1 MYNNIKTKISE
12 KINYINKITKLL
24 ISNNMKINLM
34 KNIINFINQ
43 NQKNQILQMI
53 LVGSIRAIVVVMD
66 IKKFRNKAMIIWY

>member
-43 NQKNQILQMI
+43 N
-53 LVGSIRAIVVVMD
+53 
-66 IKKFRNKAMIIWY
+66 

>member
-12 KINYINKITKLL
+12 KINYITKITKLL

-43 NQKNQILQMI
+43 N
-53 LVGSIRAIVVVMD
+53 
-66 IKKFRNKAMIIWY
+66 